1 MSKIALQMKKELLI
15 LLFVLFS
22 SFIFSQNNV
31 GIGTATPNSKAKLD
45 IFATDAGLLIPR
57 LSTAQRLALLPN
69 ATDEGLMV
77 YDITEHLFFYWDNAQ
92 WQPFPDKDWIIVGND
107 QYSGVPNNVGIGVT
121 TPQAKLHTLGTL
133 RFEALLA
140 GLDSNVLVVDAN
152 GNVATRLLP
161 ANIWDGDDV
170 GIVNI
175 VAGNALISN
184 TIGNAITLDVQALNG
199 LYVDNVADAIKLGGN
214 LVQNTQIDLGNF
226 NLIQNLNGTGHFE
239 VQNNGNT
246 TLIVD
251 NNANVGVN
259 TTSPNPQ
266 AIVDINST
274 TKGILFPRMTTA
286 QRNAIAAPTLG
297 LIIYNVEDSVAQHF
311 NGQCW
316 LPMYLNDC
324 NTCDFDLTLSD
335 TLGIIDKIFTDSTTV
350 TISVNQTMGN
360 PNTAISVF
368 YMQNL
373 PVGTSTSLSNYI
385 INGAGTTTLT
395 IKADIFTTPGLY
407 PIAIQA
413 MCGSTVKIKVFK
425 VQIDSC
431 YKVFVSSSL
440 TDYDL
445 QLINSLPTN
454 VPICVIAKVQTNGK
468 LYGDTNAAFH
478 SGALHPQSHV
488 GLINYGEI
496 YGFGGDGGGLAAFN
510 GAGVAGGNGGH
521 AINLTTKTTL
531 LNNGYIFGGGAGGG
545 SIGVGT
551 SFTIPFVGTYN
562 VGVGVG
568 GGGGAPDGIG
578 GGGTAPTIGL
588 FSAGQNG
595 TGGLNGAGGA
605 GGNLNVPIPIPLG
618 PLTFTITPSGNGGN
632 GGGYGIDGT
641 AGTIAFSVGVS
652 VPIVGTI
659 NFGPY
664 TAPIGGIPPG
674 GIGGNAIKR
683 NGNLLINLPDANYQ
697 TFQIRGVVG
706 P

>member
-1 MSKIALQMKKELLI
+1 MKQ
-15 LLFVLFS
+15 FLFS
-22 SFIFSQNNV
+22 FLFLLSISCLFSQNNV
-31 GIGTATPNSKAKLD
+31 GIGTLNPNPKAKLD
-45 IFATDAGLLIPR
+45 IFASDAGLLIPR
-57 LSTAQRLALLPN
+57 LTTVQRLALNPI

-77 YDITEHLFFYWDNAQ
+77 YDIIAHRFFYWDNAQ
-92 WQPFPDKDWIIVGND
+92 WQPFPDLDWIVVGND
-107 QYSGVPNNVGIGVT
+107 QYSGVPNNVGIGT
-121 TPQAKLHTLGTL
+121 PTPQAKLHTLGTL
-133 RFEALLA
+133 RFEGLLPS
-140 GLDSNVLVVDAN
+140 LDSNVLVIDAN
-152 GNVATRLLP
+152 GNVANRLLP
-161 ANIWDGDDV
+161 ASIWDGDDV
-170 GIVNI
+170 GIMNI
-175 VAGNALISN
+175 VAGDALISN
-184 TIGNAITLDVQALNG
+184 TIGNVITLHAQALNG
-199 LYVDNVADAIKLGGN
+199 LHIDAIADAIKLGGN
-214 LVQNTQIDLGNF
+214 LVENTQIDLNNF
-226 NLIQNLNGTGHFE
+226 NLIQNLNGSGHFE
-239 VQNNGNT
+239 IQNNGIT
-246 TLIVD
+246 TLIAD
-251 NNANVGVN
+251 NNANIGIN
-259 TTSPNPQ
+259 TATPTPN
-266 AIVDINST
+266 AILDINST
-274 TKGILFPRMTTA
+274 TKGVLFPRMTTA
-286 QRNAIAAPTLG
+286 QRNAIATPPLG
-297 LIIYNVEDSVAQHF
+297 LVIYNIEDSVAQHF

-335 TLGIIDKIFTDSTTV
+335 TLGIIDKIFADSTTV

-360 PNTAISVF
+360 PNTPISIF

-373 PVGTSTSLSNYI
+373 PTGTSTALSNYI
-385 INGAGTTTLT
+385 INGTGSTTLT

-431 YKVFVSSSL
+431 YKVYVSSSL

-454 VPICVIAKVQTNGK
+454 IPICVIAKVQTNGK
-468 LYGDTNAAFH
+468 LYGGLNAAFN
-478 SGALHPQSHV
+478 SGGLHPQSHV

-496 YGFGGDGGGLAAFN
+496 YGYGGDGGGLAAFN
-510 GAGVAGGNGGH
+510 GAGVVGGDGGN
-521 AINLTTKTTL
+521 AISLTTKTTL
-531 LNNGYIFGGGAGGG
+531 LNNGYIFGGGGGGG

-618 PLTFTITPSGNGGN
+618 PITFTITPSGNGGN

-641 AGTIAFSVGVS
+641 SGTIAFSVGVN
-652 VPIVGTI
+652 VPIIGTI

-674 GIGGNAIKR
+674 GIGGFAIKR
-683 NGNLLINLPDANYQ
+683 NNNLLINLPDANYQ